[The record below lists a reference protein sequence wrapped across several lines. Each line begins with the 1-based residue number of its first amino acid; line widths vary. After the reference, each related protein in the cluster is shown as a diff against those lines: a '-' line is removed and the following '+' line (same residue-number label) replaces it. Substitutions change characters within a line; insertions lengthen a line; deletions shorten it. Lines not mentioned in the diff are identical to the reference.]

1 MPVAPVNGIRPELA
15 EVMPS
20 SSRLPT
26 STLPTRL
33 IGLSIET
40 PQNFFREYTKHG
52 CCGVCS
58 DDMKRILFASVAAAL
73 LLGVLGLIYLGTNR
87 PPNQGQWQR
96 VFSAMR
102 IYQEQMRKAGQPVP
116 ESTSPQDLIERK
128 LLSASDGVGLE
139 GVKIRL
145 LATPKLHD
153 PTAVLAE
160 VIMPDGTR
168 LAALADGSAQML
180 PKNAD

>member
-1 MPVAPVNGIRPELA
+1 
-15 EVMPS
+15 
-20 SSRLPT
+20 
-26 STLPTRL
+26 
-33 IGLSIET
+33 
-40 PQNFFREYTKHG
+40 
-52 CCGVCS
+52 
-58 DDMKRILFASVAAAL
+58 MKRTAIASIVVVI
-73 LLGVLGLIYLGTNR
+73 LLGVVGLIYLGTNR
-87 PPNQGQWQR
+87 LPKQGQWQR

-102 IYQEQMRKAGQPVP
+102 IYQEQMMKAGQPVP
-116 ESTSPQDLIERK
+116 ESMSPQDLIERK

-145 LATPKLHD
+145 VATPKLRD